1 MTFKIYTNDYM
12 SKLDEDIADLRFVD
26 YFEDGFFKDEDSET
40 YEYEVEDCDDDQL
53 CLTSQRGNDIDNAI
67 ALFETYKL
75 SRVEASNRGFWTYLS
90 LNKFATYNKTLFN
103 INKDVKKKKDYIY
116 DHYVLGKSPSVMMR
130 HTLCGL
136 WWGVKLSIDE
146 TKSDKYELTKI
157 LFKQYS
163 FFSRFLGVN
172 LVALEP
178 ALHGMLEFISEHKEL
193 FSHSF
198 ESRMRIMS
206 IIVNRLGGTKL
217 ICAMDAR
224 FFKNEFEKRIDLIKK
239 AESREARKALI

>member
-1 MTFKIYTNDYM
+1 MTFRIYTNDYM
-12 SKLDEDIADLRFVD
+12 SKLDEKIADLRFLD
-26 YFEDGFFKDEDSET
+26 YFEDGFFKDEDAET
-40 YEYEVEDCDDDQL
+40 YEYEIEDCDDEHIN
-53 CLTSQRGNDIDNAI
+53 LTSQRGNYIDNAI

-90 LNKFATYNKTLFN
+90 LNKFAKYNKTLFN
-103 INKDVKKKKDYIY
+103 INKDVKNKQDYIY
-116 DHYVLGKSPSVMMR
+116 DHYVLGKSPSAMMR

-146 TKSDKYELTKI
+146 TRLDKYELAEI

-163 FFSRFLGVN
+163 FFSRFLGIN
-172 LVALEP
+172 LVALES
-178 ALHGMLEFISEHKEL
+178 ALHGMLEFMAEHKEL

-217 ICAMDAR
+217 ICAMDAQ
-224 FFKNEFEKRIDLIKK
+224 FFKNELEKRIDFIKK
-239 AESREARKALI
+239 AESREALRTLI